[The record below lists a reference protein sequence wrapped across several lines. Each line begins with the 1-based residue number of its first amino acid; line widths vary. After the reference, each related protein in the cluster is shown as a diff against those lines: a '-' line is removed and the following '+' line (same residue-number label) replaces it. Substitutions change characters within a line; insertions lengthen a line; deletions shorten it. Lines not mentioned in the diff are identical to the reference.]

1 MNAVSLLT
9 RTRFS
14 IICKPRNGEINSL
27 LNTTYIVIDSVIDRL
42 AECAVRLCLN
52 EVERRMEVIIDA
64 TRRRYLPLGYLHEAS
79 IFSLINDRI
88 DATGVGNVNCIV
100 LQREAI
106 SIESCRVQI
115 KMKMITRKLFLRILL
130 HYTC

>member
-1 MNAVSLLT
+1 M
-9 RTRFS
+9 
-14 IICKPRNGEINSL
+14 
-27 LNTTYIVIDSVIDRL
+27 LNTTYIVINSVIDRL

-88 DATGVGNVNCIV
+88 DATGAGNVNCIV

-106 SIESCRVQI
+106 SIESYRVQI
-115 KMKMITRKLFLRILL
+115 KMKMIIRKLFLRILL